1 VTVPKSYTAES
12 FELDRIA
19 TALEQLVRI
28 LADRAEPDAPR
39 VRPPMVIREKGE
51 RHAA

>member
-1 VTVPKSYTAES
+1 VRATEQQV
-12 FELDRIA
+12 FERIA
-19 TALEQLVRI
+19 TALEQLVI
-28 LADRAEPDAPR
+28 LLADREQPDGPR

>member
-1 VTVPKSYTAES
+1 VTSDMA
-12 FELDRIA
+12 DA
-19 TALEQLVRI
+19 I
-28 LADRAEPDAPR
+28 LAELKAIRELLASRENAEADGPR